1 MKKHKEKK
9 QKKVTVAPTP
19 VKDGFNVETTEG
31 KILEVLREVSDVLSK
46 TLGPYGTTTIIE
58 QRNTNHK
65 MTKDGYTVLTHMFY
79 RNSLKR
85 TILEF
90 IKRVSANLVNTV
102 GDGSTSSVITAASL
116 MEELHKFVSSNFL
129 PPAEVVNALE
139 LVSAE
144 LQEAIK
150 AQSVK
155 IDLSTDQGK
164 KDLYNIN
171 FISTNGDVKISQMI
185 TDIYSQIGHMGSIQ
199 LENGKDR
206 DTTYEIKKGID
217 LARGM
222 LDPAFSTER
231 TDTSFRA
238 VYDDARVIML
248 DCAVGMEHLALMY
261 SEIEALNG
269 LGIPVVIIASDYD
282 RGFVEAMIKFRQEY
296 REEAKILLVDMAT
309 ASTDAIARFEDLATY
324 IGCTPYY
331 GSSRSERL
339 EDDTFHPDKFG
350 RVSKVISSDNKTS
363 FLVDENE
370 VNSKR
375 LEDRKKELLERV
387 AKLTNINN
395 EFDYSKEIKNLMLRL
410 SSLEGGS
417 AIIRVG
423 GDSNAAI
430 ETKKFLYE
438 DAIFASRSALFE
450 GYILGG
456 NTAVFKLLATDNDLY
471 NRIVDKIVS
480 NTILSKQTAEELV
493 CQVRACFTNVYSKV
507 IEVANLPYI
516 SAQIIE
522 KNPDFALKMDTEW
535 SMVENIVYECLVNKD
550 VIFNIRTLKF
560 EKFGETNIINSA
572 ATDIEIVKSCFSI
585 VSLLATSNQLV
596 KTPEFMSSDE

>member
-1 MKKHKEKK
+1 
-9 QKKVTVAPTP
+9 
-19 VKDGFNVETTEG
+19 
-31 KILEVLREVSDVLSK
+31 
-46 TLGPYGTTTIIE
+46 
-58 QRNTNHK
+58 
-65 MTKDGYTVLTHMFY
+65 
-79 RNSLKR
+79 
-85 TILEF
+85 
-90 IKRVSANLVNTV
+90 
-102 GDGSTSSVITAASL
+102 
-116 MEELHKFVSSNFL
+116 
-129 PPAEVVNALE
+129 
-139 LVSAE
+139 
-144 LQEAIK
+144 
-150 AQSVK
+150 
-155 IDLSTDQGK
+155 
-164 KDLYNIN
+164 
-171 FISTNGDVKISQMI
+171 
-185 TDIYSQIGHMGSIQ
+185 
-199 LENGKDR
+199 
-206 DTTYEIKKGID
+206 
-217 LARGM
+217 
-222 LDPAFSTER
+222 
-231 TDTSFRA
+231 
-238 VYDDARVIML
+238 
-248 DCAVGMEHLALMY
+248 
-261 SEIEALNG
+261 
-269 LGIPVVIIASDYD
+269 
-282 RGFVEAMIKFRQEY
+282 
-296 REEAKILLVDMAT
+296 MAT

-387 AKLTNINN
+387 VKLTNINN